1 MILFNSQ
8 SRFSPTLCSG
18 WKRGLVAITNIS
30 PNSHEGKVSSMAA
43 NVSCFFFKARKCFSL
58 DFSGGW
64 KIRNHMLICL
74 HTWPDFSFPWENG
87 RTGTRACERGRIFLS
102 ELLLVLTGAP
112 TLWQHNGKVPL
123 QSTHQSTHYTYE
135 STCIYNINI
144 SRSVHHCKV
153 SIFKVIQQVVIEADR
168 FSREKFVPSDPD
180 WGCFAVA
187 TSCLNLKCP
196 KTSSACQRWERYIQS
211 RCPCR
216 WSGAWRQR
224 FHRRTDYAPVKLCL
238 SWMPLRQTALC
249 CNCIAACY
257 IVTLSH
263 C

>member
-1 MILFNSQ
+1 MCI
-8 SRFSPTLCSG
+8 
-18 WKRGLVAITNIS
+18 
-30 PNSHEGKVSSMAA
+30 KV
-43 NVSCFFFKARKCFSL
+43 
-58 DFSGGW
+58 
-64 KIRNHMLICL
+64 
-74 HTWPDFSFPWENG
+74 
-87 RTGTRACERGRIFLS
+87 
-102 ELLLVLTGAP
+102 
-112 TLWQHNGKVPL
+112 
-123 QSTHQSTHYTYE
+123 
-135 STCIYNINI
+135 
-144 SRSVHHCKV
+144 KV

-168 FSREKFVPSDPD
+168 FSREQFVPSDPD

-257 IVTLSH
+257 IVGCYIVNCYIVGALHIKWEEQFHRTHSQFLCCEASDQWDFLTMFFAEH
-263 C
+263 S